1 MGEGEDESN
10 LGRVIR
16 LLVLLC
22 CFVVVVVVLLHDIQ
36 GLVHDVGRGVGN
48 IYYIPKGGV
57 HIQPTDNLFF
67 FLAKFCIIIYD
78 FLKFGYKTYLIIK
91 MS

>member
-22 CFVVVVVVLLHDIQ
+22 CFVVVVLLHDIQ

-57 HIQPTDNLFF
+57 HIHPTDNLFF
-67 FLAKFCIIIYD
+67 ILAKFCIIVYD
-78 FLKFGYKTYLIIK
+78 FHEFY
-91 MS
+91 